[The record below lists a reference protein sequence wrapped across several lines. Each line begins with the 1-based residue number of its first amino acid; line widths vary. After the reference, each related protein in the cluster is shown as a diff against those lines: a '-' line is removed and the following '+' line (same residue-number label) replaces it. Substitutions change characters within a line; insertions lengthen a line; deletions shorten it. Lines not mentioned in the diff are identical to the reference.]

1 MENTDIKKYV
11 KYIIFA
17 GIIYAVLKVVPT
29 KQLSNLEIM
38 SLVCVILVG
47 IFSLECLTS
56 RKSNEN
62 MTDLKET
69 MIDSNAKLFD
79 LDMDIDLDFTKASK
93 GLKENI
99 NTTGTKKSLDPLS
112 DIIQK
117 SKDKLE
123 KKKESKTKI
132 NSLDEKIG
140 IDMEQVEEE
149 LSKRINNN
157 QETRE
162 DRRETREDRRE
173 TREDRRE
180 TREDRRE
187 TREDR
192 RETRED
198 PRKTREDRRETRED
212 RRETREDRRETREDR
227 RDMRENN
234 QEERENRRETREN
247 SQEYNSESNTIREE
261 RQLLEDDIKQKLQT
275 YSEKSGVNCE
285 VEVSKMRREL
295 QDTIAKLKQEIS
307 NKNSKD
313 DKSPFAK
320 KYMSVLIAELLGN
333 KIIDRDDVENINA
346 KLISGAVTTD
356 ETIQSLEKLRSIG
369 KPKSV
374 ANPKDRQNDMKYSDL
389 PANYYEPLG
398 DKIANE
404 WDNEYTLLN
413 TDKWQIPQSRPPVCI
428 SSGPCK
434 VCPTATEGYP
444 LNLKDWDDSRVI
456 SNTKINKK
464 WALDQTNSS

>member
-1 MENTDIKKYV
+1 MENTDIKNYV

-62 MTDLKET
+62 MTDLRET
-69 MIDSNAKLFD
+69 MIDSDAKLFD

-112 DIIQK
+112 DIIKK

-162 DRRETREDRRE
+162 DRRETRED
-173 TREDRRE
+173 
-180 TREDRRE
+180 
-187 TREDR
+187 
-192 RETRED
+192 
-198 PRKTREDRRETRED
+198 PRK
-212 RRETREDRRETREDR
+212 TREDRRETREDR

>member
-1 MENTDIKKYV
+1 MENTDIKNYV

-99 NTTGTKKSLDPLS
+99 NTTSTTKSVDPLS

-123 KKKESKTKI
+123 KKKEIKTKI
-132 NSLDEKIG
+132 NSLDEEIG

-149 LSKRINNN
+149 LSKRINSN
-157 QETRE
+157 QE

-192 RETRED
+192 REERDEIIKG
-198 PRKTREDRRETRED
+198 RIEDRREERDEIIKGRREERDEIIKD
-212 RRETREDRRETREDR
+212 RREE
-227 RDMRENN
+227 RDEISK
-234 QEERENRRETREN
+234 ER
-247 SQEYNSESNTIREE
+247 IGKIKEE

-320 KYMSVLIAELLGN
+320 KYMSILIAELLGN